1 VAVRVP
7 VCGIDANQTD
17 AAKLITPLQVLQW
30 KRDRNPGK
38 YASHFL
44 GWLPSCG

>member
-1 VAVRVP
+1 LA
-7 VCGIDANQTD
+7 QTKPD

-38 YASHFL
+38 YASHVLRGTVVRTEAFV
-44 GWLPSCG
+44 G